1 MGGIIVNSYR
11 EITQA
16 AAWDIMQHEKGFV
29 ILDVRRPEEYAG
41 GHIKGA
47 VNVPLETIDG
57 REIPELPD
65 KDQEI
70 LVYCRSGVR
79 SKQAAG
85 KPAAQGYEKIEE
97 FGGILTW
104 PYGTVK

>member
-41 GHIKGA
+41 GHI
-47 VNVPLETIDG
+47 
-57 REIPELPD
+57 
-65 KDQEI
+65 
-70 LVYCRSGVR
+70 
-79 SKQAAG
+79 
-85 KPAAQGYEKIEE
+85 
-97 FGGILTW
+97 
-104 PYGTVK
+104 

>member
-1 MGGIIVNSYR
+1 MNSYR

-65 KDQEI
+65 KDQAI
-70 LVYCRSGVR
+70 LVYFRSGVR
-79 SKQAAG
+79 RKQAAATL
-85 KPAAQGYEKIEE
+85 AAQGYEKIEE
-97 FGGILTW
+97 FG
-104 PYGTVK
+104 

>member
-1 MGGIIVNSYR
+1 MNSYR

-47 VNVPLETIDG
+47 VNVPLETID
-57 REIPELPD
+57 
-65 KDQEI
+65 
-70 LVYCRSGVR
+70 
-79 SKQAAG
+79 AG
-85 KPAAQGYEKIEE
+85 KFLSCRTRTRRFWSTAAAA
-97 FGGILTW
+97 
-104 PYGTVK
+104 